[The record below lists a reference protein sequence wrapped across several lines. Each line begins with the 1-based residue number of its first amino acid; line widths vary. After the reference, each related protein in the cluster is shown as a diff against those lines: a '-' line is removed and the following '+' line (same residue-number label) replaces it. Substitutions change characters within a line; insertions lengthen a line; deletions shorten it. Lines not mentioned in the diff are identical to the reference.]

1 MRHPFLAAFVVL
13 GVLALGACS
22 DQTDCSPNE
31 SSSTVT
37 VTAAKPGVT
46 GVECWSGC
54 APGQRDLE
62 ASGSGEWTATLAEG
76 EPDRV
81 TLAARGDDGV
91 NFAQRFNVEW
101 AGCPAAPTERELVL
115 LRPEGGTGAP

>member
-1 MRHPFLAAFVVL
+1 MRHPMLAAFAIL
-13 GVLALGACS
+13 GALALCACTG
-22 DQTDCSPNE
+22 QTDCGADAA
-31 SSSTVT
+31 SSTVT

-54 APGQRDLE
+54 APGQRDLD
-62 ASGSGEWTATLAEG
+62 ATGSGAWTATLAEG
-76 EPDRV
+76 EPDRL
-81 TLAARGDDGV
+81 TLAARGADGV
-91 NFAQRFNVEW
+91 IFAQRFNVEW